1 MRTDNIFKPC
11 LCDVYRDNNGVTW
24 FLFVCNKFLSIKNSL
39 SYPKSVF
46 RMPFR
51 NCQNP
56 MLVRHL
62 HLLLLTYVEKSKDDG
77 YQFRFLFPFQS
88 TVHFHPDLKYSDRP
102 SYSINVLEDELVLTI
117 VCNGKISICHLK
129 FQPEENTYAM
139 KKLPFYKIQF
149 TK

>member
-1 MRTDNIFKPC
+1 MENIFKSC
-11 LCDVYRDNNGVTW
+11 LCDIYRDNNGVTY
-24 FLFVCNKFLSIKNSL
+24 FLYVCHGFLSIKTSL

-46 RMPFR
+46 RMPFG

-56 MLVRHL
+56 MFVRHL
-62 HLLLLTYVEKSKDDG
+62 HLLILTYVEKSEEG
-77 YQFRFLFPFQS
+77 CYRFRFLFPFHPE
-88 TVHFHPDLKYSDRP
+88 VHFCPDLKYQYSP
-102 SYSINVLEDELVLTI
+102 SYAIHVLENELVLTI
-117 VCNGKISICHLK
+117 VCNGKISVCHLE